1 MTTTITDGGDGSR
14 RELSKSD
21 EKHLEDLEG
30 KLQLVRDFTVSVA
43 TGRTGGFYLHG
54 NGGCGKSFT
63 VIEELERLKVPYKLY
78 NSRMTGR
85 GLYNSLEKFPD
96 SIHLLEDMEQL
107 FRESGARGVL
117 RSALWSQGH
126 SEHDGPSERLVTWTT
141 YAMEHQ
147 FVFTGGL
154 IMTANR
160 PFSEVPE
167 LDAVKTRI
175 AYMHL
180 SVSDNEIIAMM
191 HHLSLR
197 GVKKGSEK
205 LEPQECFQVCEFI
218 IKECQGLNR
227 LLDLRLFNNALSDF
241 LQYREC
247 QSGCHWHDL
256 VSTRIKE
263 RPTKIREA
271 KPISFRNDQKRDELQ
286 LAQELSNID
295 GREERFKVWKEQT
308 GKSEQTLYR
317 RLKQIEES
325 ASSDSHGEN

>member
-1 MTTTITDGGDGSR
+1 MSEKDPDRSNGPPT
-14 RELSKSD
+14 ELSKAD
-21 EKHLEDLEG
+21 QRHLETLEG
-30 KLQLVRDFTVSVA
+30 KLQLVRDYTTSVA

-63 VIEELERLKVPYKLY
+63 VIKELERLQIPYKLY

-85 GLYNSLEKFPD
+85 GLYNALEKSPD
-96 SIHLLEDMEQL
+96 SVHLLEDMEQL

-117 RSALWSQGH
+117 RSALWSQGDR
-126 SEHDGPSERLVTWTT
+126 EDDGPSERLITWTT
-141 YAMEHQ
+141 HVREHQ

-160 PFSEVPE
+160 PFPDVPE

-191 HHLSLR
+191 RNLSLR
-197 GVKKGSEK
+197 GVRKGSEV
-205 LEPQECFQVCEFI
+205 LEPQECLQVCDFI
-218 IKECQGLNR
+218 IQECLGLNR
-227 LLDLRLFNNALSDF
+227 LLDLRLFTNGLSDF
-241 LQYREC
+241 LQFREC

-286 LAQELSNID
+286 LAQELSKID
-295 GREERFKVWKEQT
+295 DREERYGIWHEQT

-317 RLKQIEES
+317 RLKQVEES
-325 ASSDSHGEN
+325 GFSDSHAEN